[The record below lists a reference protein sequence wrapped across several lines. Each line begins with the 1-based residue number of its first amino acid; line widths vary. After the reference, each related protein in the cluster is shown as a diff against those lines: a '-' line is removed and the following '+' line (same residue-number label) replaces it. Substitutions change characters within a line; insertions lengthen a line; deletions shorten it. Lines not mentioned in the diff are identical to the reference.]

1 VTKIITQW
9 GHKAK
14 QWALEAGKLSI
25 EKLRLPLAINY
36 KTSPSDLVTQV
47 DQEVESFL
55 VDAIL
60 RTYPDHGILGEEGM
74 FTKDIRKFETLW
86 IIDPIDGT
94 TNFIHQHQN
103 FVVSIGVYHKGEVIL
118 GVVYDPIRNELFYA
132 EKGGGAYLNGV
143 PLRLTGQKTLQES
156 LLASSTF
163 WNEIAMNTGMDVK
176 IQQLARYSRGMRIFG
191 CAALELAYVAAGRI
205 DGYMSLT
212 LNPWD
217 FAAGNLLVEEAG
229 GKVSRVNGDLVDPL
243 KRGSILAAHTSI
255 YQEFIDFIR

>member
-1 VTKIITQW
+1 MTRTLTQW
-9 GHKAK
+9 GQKAK
-14 QWALEAGKLSI
+14 QWALDAGRLSVERLRSPFAI
-25 EKLRLPLAINY
+25 EY

-47 DQEVESFL
+47 DQEVERYL
-55 VDAIL
+55 VDTIL
-60 RTYPDHGILGEEGM
+60 RTYPDHGILGEEGT
-74 FTKDIRKFETLW
+74 FTKDIAEFDTLW

-94 TNFIHQHQN
+94 TNFVHQQQN
-103 FVVSIGVYHKGEVIL
+103 FVISMGVYHKGAVTA
-118 GVVYDPIRNELFYA
+118 GVVYDPIRDELFYA

-143 PLRLTGQKTLQES
+143 PLHLRGEKALQES

-163 WNEIAMNTGMDVK
+163 WNETAMRTGMDKK

-205 DGYMSLT
+205 DGYMSVT

-229 GKVSRVNGDLVDPL
+229 GKVTRSNGEKIDPL
-243 KRGSILAAHTSI
+243 ERGSILASHSSI
-255 YQEFIDFIR
+255 HQEFIDFIN